1 MKTRFLYLFILALSV
16 GVVKADVEVI
26 ELNDRIRVE
35 IDGKLFTEWR
45 HKEWLAPYLYPVI
58 GPNGEAITRH
68 YPMKNGVPHEAQDH
82 PHHRSLRFAH
92 SDVNGLNFWAWR
104 PGKEREFSNAEIKLE
119 KIEKLSSGKEGE
131 FVVWNRWLDG
141 DKLVLR
147 ERMSIKVIP
156 LKNRQVLMDYD
167 VKLIAG
173 DKSVTFGD
181 NKDGGMYVR
190 VAGTMKVKAHRAE
203 GGEAYKGTILN
214 SRGNRNAD
222 AWGKRAEWIDYFG
235 PDASGKTVGI
245 AMFDHPDNLR
255 FPTHWHARDY
265 GLLAAN
271 RFGAD
276 HFDPKYKAPK
286 GVSCRPYGNDCP
298 ACNSRGGNYTIA
310 AGESLNLRHR
320 FYFHHGDTKVAQV
333 AKHYANYSR
342 EEELD
347 KNPNKDPLKVAG
359 QFVEVSVTPPYQ
371 SSFDRMKKGV
381 IQHLDRKY
389 TYDVIPSELKNGLLF
404 QGIHRPPKGT
414 SVKIKLL
421 SPAKIYF
428 FFHHTVDGGYSEIFS
443 KLKGWKR
450 ADVAPQYDIHNGDHG
465 LKMVMYEMDAK
476 AGTYEIP
483 PTTKDRACFNIVFQA
498 GE

>member
-1 MKTRFLYLFILALSV
+1 MKIQILLLTLLSFFV
-16 GVVKADVEVI
+16 GIVNAEVELT
-26 ELNDRIRVE
+26 ELDDRIRVE

-45 HKEWLAPYLYPVI
+45 HKEWLAPYFYPVV
-58 GPNGEAITRH
+58 GPNGETITRH
-68 YPMKNGVPHEAQDH
+68 YPMKNDVPHEAQDH

-119 KIEKLSSGKEGE
+119 KIEKLGSGKEGE

-147 ERMSIKVIP
+147 ERMRIKVIP
-156 LKNRQVLMDYD
+156 LQRGQVLMDYD

-173 DKSVTFGD
+173 DKPVTFGD

-203 GGEAYKGTILN
+203 GGGDYRGTILN
-214 SRGNRNAD
+214 SRGDRNTD

-276 HFDPKYKAPK
+276 HFNPKYKAPK

-298 ACNSRGGNYTIA
+298 ACNSGGGKYTVP
-310 AGESLNLRHR
+310 AGESLSLRHR
-320 FYFHHGDTKVAQV
+320 FYFHHDDTKTAQV
-333 AKHYANYSR
+333 AKHYGDYSKADSKKSR
-342 EEELD
+342 PAQADKGSLLEE
-347 KNPNKDPLKVAG
+347 DPLKVAD
-359 QFVEVSVTPPYQ
+359 QLVKMDVTPPYQ
-371 SSFDRMKKGV
+371 FSFDSMKKGV
-381 IQHLDRKY
+381 LQHLDRKY
-389 TYDVIPSELKNGLLF
+389 TYDVIPDELINGLLF
-404 QGIHRPPKGT
+404 QGIHR
-414 SVKIKLL
+414 
-421 SPAKIYF
+421 
-428 FFHHTVDGGYSEIFS
+428 GYTEIFS

-450 ADVAPQYDIHNGDHG
+450 TKEAPQYDIHNGGHG
-465 LKMVMYEMDAK
+465 LKMVMYQMDAK

-483 PTTKDRACFNIVFQA
+483 PTTKDRACFNIVFQT